1 MANKRNKKKLDSE
14 QAIRIR
20 TSWLISTVYFICVLV
35 IGLILKPD
43 QAVNYWLT
51 FGITGTLVIF
61 SVSYFMIFNDSVI
74 ELEDEMKIITAQ
86 HLSYTD
92 FKQVYFLVADDR
104 SYIINMMNKIL
115 QKEECKFYAKLTENN
130 NIYLIVKDKHDE
142 EVFSEVIDY
151 VYFNYNFKFKEE
163 SHNDIEKM
171 EVLILKNLHLF
182 NKVIKHIA
190 HKFIS

>member
-51 FGITGTLVIF
+51 FGITGTLAIF
-61 SVSYFMIFNDSVI
+61 NVSYFMIFNDSII
-74 ELEDEMKIITAQ
+74 ELEDEMKIITVQ

-92 FKQVYFLVADDR
+92 FKQVYFLVADDG

-115 QKEECKFYAKLTENN
+115 QKEECKFYAKLTEND

-151 VYFNYNFKFKEE
+151 VYFNYNFEFKE
-163 SHNDIEKM
+163 
-171 EVLILKNLHLF
+171 
-182 NKVIKHIA
+182 
-190 HKFIS
+190 

>member
-51 FGITGTLVIF
+51 FGITGTVAIF
-61 SVSYFMIFNDSVI
+61 NVSYFMIFNDSVI
-74 ELEDEMKIITAQ
+74 ELEDEMKIITVQ

-115 QKEECKFYAKLTENN
+115 QKEECKFYAKLTEND

-151 VYFNYNFKFKEE
+151 VYFNYNFKFKE
-163 SHNDIEKM
+163 
-171 EVLILKNLHLF
+171 
-182 NKVIKHIA
+182 
-190 HKFIS
+190 

>member
-61 SVSYFMIFNDSVI
+61 SVSYFMIFNDFERVLKDEVI
-74 ELEDEMKIITAQ
+74 EMKIITAQ

-115 QKEECKFYAKLTENN
+115 QKEECKFYAKLTEND

-151 VYFNYNFKFKEE
+151 VYFNYNFKFKE
-163 SHNDIEKM
+163 
-171 EVLILKNLHLF
+171 
-182 NKVIKHIA
+182 
-190 HKFIS
+190 

>member
-14 QAIRIR
+14 QAIRTR
-20 TSWLISTVYFICVLV
+20 TSLLISTVYFICVLV

-61 SVSYFMIFNDSVI
+61 SVSYFMIFNDFERVLKDEVI
-74 ELEDEMKIITAQ
+74 EMKIITAQ

-92 FKQVYFLVADDR
+92 FKQVYFLGADDG

-151 VYFNYNFKFKEE
+151 VYFNYNFEFKE
-163 SHNDIEKM
+163 
-171 EVLILKNLHLF
+171 
-182 NKVIKHIA
+182 
-190 HKFIS
+190 

>member
-51 FGITGTLVIF
+51 FGITGTVAIF
-61 SVSYFMIFNDSVI
+61 NVSYFMIFNDSVI
-74 ELEDEMKIITAQ
+74 ELEDEMKIITVQ

-92 FKQVYFLVADDR
+92 FKQVYFLVADDG

-115 QKEECKFYAKLTENN
+115 QKEECKFYAKLTEND

-151 VYFNYNFKFKEE
+151 VYFNYNFEFKE
-163 SHNDIEKM
+163 
-171 EVLILKNLHLF
+171 
-182 NKVIKHIA
+182 
-190 HKFIS
+190 

>member
-74 ELEDEMKIITAQ
+74 ELEDEMKIITVQ

-151 VYFNYNFKFKEE
+151 VYFNYNFEFKE
-163 SHNDIEKM
+163 
-171 EVLILKNLHLF
+171 
-182 NKVIKHIA
+182 
-190 HKFIS
+190 

>member
-51 FGITGTLVIF
+51 FGITGTVAIF
-61 SVSYFMIFNDSVI
+61 NVSYFMIFNDSVI
-74 ELEDEMKIITAQ
+74 ELEDEMKIITVQ

-92 FKQVYFLVADDR
+92 FKQVYFLVADDG

-115 QKEECKFYAKLTENN
+115 QKEECKFYAKLTEND

-151 VYFNYNFKFKEE
+151 VYFNYNFKFKE
-163 SHNDIEKM
+163 
-171 EVLILKNLHLF
+171 
-182 NKVIKHIA
+182 
-190 HKFIS
+190 

>member
-20 TSWLISTVYFICVLV
+20 ASWLISTVYFICVLV

-43 QAVNYWLT
+43 QAVNYWLM

-61 SVSYFMIFNDSVI
+61 SVSYFMIFNDFERVLKDEVI
-74 ELEDEMKIITAQ
+74 EMKIITAQ

-92 FKQVYFLVADDR
+92 FKQVYFLVADDG

-115 QKEECKFYAKLTENN
+115 QKEECKFYAKLTEND

-151 VYFNYNFKFKEE
+151 VYFNYNFEFKE
-163 SHNDIEKM
+163 
-171 EVLILKNLHLF
+171 
-182 NKVIKHIA
+182 
-190 HKFIS
+190 

>member
-20 TSWLISTVYFICVLV
+20 ASWLISTVYFICVLV

-61 SVSYFMIFNDSVI
+61 SVSYFMIFNDFERVLKDEVI
-74 ELEDEMKIITAQ
+74 EMKIITAQ

-151 VYFNYNFKFKEE
+151 VYFNYNFEFKE
-163 SHNDIEKM
+163 
-171 EVLILKNLHLF
+171 
-182 NKVIKHIA
+182 
-190 HKFIS
+190 

>member
-43 QAVNYWLT
+43 QAVNYWLM

-74 ELEDEMKIITAQ
+74 ELEDEMKIITVQ

-92 FKQVYFLVADDR
+92 FKQVYFLVADDG
-104 SYIINMMNKIL
+104 SYIINIMNKIL

-151 VYFNYNFKFKEE
+151 VYFNYNFKF
-163 SHNDIEKM
+163 I
-171 EVLILKNLHLF
+171 
-182 NKVIKHIA
+182 
-190 HKFIS
+190 

>member
-14 QAIRIR
+14 QAIRTR
-20 TSWLISTVYFICVLV
+20 TSLLISTVYFICVLV

-43 QAVNYWLT
+43 QAVNYWLM

-61 SVSYFMIFNDSVI
+61 SVSYFMIFNDFERVLKDEVI
-74 ELEDEMKIITAQ
+74 EMKIITAQ

-92 FKQVYFLVADDR
+92 FKQVYFLGADDG

-151 VYFNYNFKFKEE
+151 VYFNYNFKFKE
-163 SHNDIEKM
+163 
-171 EVLILKNLHLF
+171 
-182 NKVIKHIA
+182 
-190 HKFIS
+190 

>member
-14 QAIRIR
+14 QAIRTR
-20 TSWLISTVYFICVLV
+20 TSLLISTVYFICVLV

-43 QAVNYWLT
+43 QAVNYWLM

-61 SVSYFMIFNDSVI
+61 SVSYFMIFNDFERVLKDEVI
-74 ELEDEMKIITAQ
+74 EMKIITAQ

-151 VYFNYNFKFKEE
+151 VYFNYNFEFKE
-163 SHNDIEKM
+163 
-171 EVLILKNLHLF
+171 
-182 NKVIKHIA
+182 
-190 HKFIS
+190 

>member
-14 QAIRIR
+14 QAIRTR
-20 TSWLISTVYFICVLV
+20 TSLLISTVYFICVLV

-43 QAVNYWLT
+43 QAVNYWLM

-61 SVSYFMIFNDSVI
+61 SVSYFMIFNDFERVLKDEVI
-74 ELEDEMKIITAQ
+74 EMKIITAQ

-92 FKQVYFLVADDR
+92 FKQVYFLGADDG

-151 VYFNYNFKFKEE
+151 VYFNYNFEFKE
-163 SHNDIEKM
+163 
-171 EVLILKNLHLF
+171 
-182 NKVIKHIA
+182 
-190 HKFIS
+190 

>member
-14 QAIRIR
+14 QAIRTR
-20 TSWLISTVYFICVLV
+20 TSLLISTVYFICVLV

-43 QAVNYWLT
+43 QAVNYWLM

-61 SVSYFMIFNDSVI
+61 SVSYFMIFNDFERVLKDEVI
-74 ELEDEMKIITAQ
+74 EMKIITAQ
-86 HLSYTD
+86 HLSYTY
-92 FKQVYFLVADDR
+92 FKQVYFLGADDG

-151 VYFNYNFKFKEE
+151 VYFNYNFEFKE
-163 SHNDIEKM
+163 
-171 EVLILKNLHLF
+171 
-182 NKVIKHIA
+182 
-190 HKFIS
+190 

>member
-74 ELEDEMKIITAQ
+74 ELEDEMKIITVQ

-92 FKQVYFLVADDR
+92 FKQVYFLVADDG

-115 QKEECKFYAKLTENN
+115 QKEECKFYAKLTEND

-151 VYFNYNFKFKEE
+151 VYFNYNFEFKE
-163 SHNDIEKM
+163 
-171 EVLILKNLHLF
+171 
-182 NKVIKHIA
+182 
-190 HKFIS
+190 

>member
-61 SVSYFMIFNDSVI
+61 SVSYFMIFNDFERVLKDEVI
-74 ELEDEMKIITAQ
+74 EMKIITAQ

-151 VYFNYNFKFKEE
+151 VYFNYNFEFKE
-163 SHNDIEKM
+163 
-171 EVLILKNLHLF
+171 
-182 NKVIKHIA
+182 
-190 HKFIS
+190 

>member
-51 FGITGTLVIF
+51 FGITGTVAIF
-61 SVSYFMIFNDSVI
+61 NVSYFMIFNDSVI
-74 ELEDEMKIITAQ
+74 ELEDEMKIITVQ

-92 FKQVYFLVADDR
+92 FKQVYFLGADDG

-115 QKEECKFYAKLTENN
+115 QKEECKFYAKLTEND

-151 VYFNYNFKFKEE
+151 VYFNYNFKFKE
-163 SHNDIEKM
+163 
-171 EVLILKNLHLF
+171 
-182 NKVIKHIA
+182 
-190 HKFIS
+190 

>member
-92 FKQVYFLVADDR
+92 FKQVYFLGADDR

-151 VYFNYNFKFKEE
+151 VYFNYNFKFKE
-163 SHNDIEKM
+163 
-171 EVLILKNLHLF
+171 
-182 NKVIKHIA
+182 
-190 HKFIS
+190 

>member
-14 QAIRIR
+14 QAIRTR
-20 TSWLISTVYFICVLV
+20 TSLLISTVYFICVLV

-43 QAVNYWLT
+43 QAVNYWLM

-61 SVSYFMIFNDSVI
+61 SVSYFMIFNDFERVLKD
-74 ELEDEMKIITAQ
+74 EVMEMKIITAQ

-92 FKQVYFLVADDR
+92 FKQVYFLGADDG

-151 VYFNYNFKFKEE
+151 VYFNYNFEFKE
-163 SHNDIEKM
+163 
-171 EVLILKNLHLF
+171 
-182 NKVIKHIA
+182 
-190 HKFIS
+190 

>member
-51 FGITGTLVIF
+51 FGITGTVAIF
-61 SVSYFMIFNDSVI
+61 NVSYFMIFNDSVI
-74 ELEDEMKIITAQ
+74 ELEDEMKIITVQ

-92 FKQVYFLVADDR
+92 FKQVYFLVADDG

-151 VYFNYNFKFKEE
+151 VYFNYNFEFKE
-163 SHNDIEKM
+163 
-171 EVLILKNLHLF
+171 
-182 NKVIKHIA
+182 
-190 HKFIS
+190 